1 MGTMTLFSNLLC
13 RQDSAGV
20 PALTSLVST
29 AVNALRAMTSSG
41 SFQKTM
47 RKQGNDKLQSSSVVL
62 FEKSSLDSNVEATT
76 YRKIHTYS
84 SFTWSVLKRSVK
96 GSIQARGH
104 CKRNISTSTS
114 NSTADILRIFSTTVH

>member
-1 MGTMTLFSNLLC
+1 
-13 RQDSAGV
+13 
-20 PALTSLVST
+20 
-29 AVNALRAMTSSG
+29 MTSSG

-84 SFTWSVLKRSVK
+84 RFTWSVLKRSVK
-96 GSIQARGH
+96 G
-104 CKRNISTSTS
+104 
-114 NSTADILRIFSTTVH
+114 